1 MHPEYKI
8 LPRAFYLR
16 EANIVAPELLGKL
29 LIHRTPEGISAGM
42 IVEVEAYVGPE
53 DKAAHTYGN
62 RRTDRTEIAFE
73 EGGFAYVF
81 SIYGMHAC
89 FNVVVNGAGKPEVVL
104 VRALEPVEGLE
115 LMQKRRNV
123 RSAVELCNG
132 PGKLCNALGITR
144 EQYGFD
150 LCGSQ
155 LEIAAFRDIGEK
167 DIMVSPRINIDY
179 AEAYTDKLWRYY
191 MKDNPCVSRV
201 AKRYRD
207 QQQRMQS

>member
-1 MHPEYKI
+1 MHPEYQI

-29 LIHRTPEGISAGM
+29 LIHRTPEGTSAGM

-62 RRTDRTEIAFE
+62 RRTERTEIAFG
-73 EGGFAYVF
+73 EGGYAYVF

-89 FNVVVNGAGKPEVVL
+89 FNVVVNGTEKPEVIL
-104 VRALEPVEGLE
+104 VRALEPVAGLE

-123 RSAVELCNG
+123 QSPAELCNG
-132 PGKLCNALGITR
+132 PGKLCSALGITR

-150 LCGSQ
+150 LCGSS
-155 LEIAAFRDIGEK
+155 LEIAAFREIGEE

-179 AEAYTDKLWRYY
+179 AEEYTDKLWRYY
-191 MKDNPCVSRV
+191 IKDNPCVSKV
-201 AKRYRD
+201 AKRFRD
-207 QQQRMQS
+207 RQKPMK

>member
-1 MHPEYKI
+1 MHPEYEI

-29 LIHRTPEGISAGM
+29 LIHRTPEGTSAGM

-62 RRTDRTEIAFE
+62 RRTDRTEIAFG
-73 EGGFAYVF
+73 EGGYAYVF

-89 FNVVVNGAGKPEVVL
+89 FNVVVNGAEKPEVIL
-104 VRALEPVEGLE
+104 VRALEPVAGLE

-123 RSAVELCNG
+123 QSTVELCNG
-132 PGKLCNALGITR
+132 PGKLCSALGITR

-150 LCGSQ
+150 LCGSP
-155 LEIAAFRDIGEK
+155 LEIAAYRGIEKK

-179 AEAYTDKLWRYY
+179 AEEYTDKLWRYHI
-191 MKDNPCVSRV
+191 KDNPCVSRV
-201 AKRYRD
+201 AKRFRD
-207 QQQRMQS
+207 RQKPMR